1 MSSNKFVL
9 TLNDLQ
15 EKDAAFLETIFSI
28 ANGHFG
34 VRANNPILNTD
45 NFDTL
50 VNGFYEKSKI
60 HYGESA
66 YGYAQFNQTIVNI
79 TNLRYIRITNTDGID
94 FNKSE
99 LISMQL
105 NMKTGKLLEKYHL
118 TNSLNEAIE
127 MTVESCISQ
136 HNRNWYCISYG
147 FSGIN
152 YHGKLTIS
160 KTVSFDTTERILDS
174 NDPRKSNIS
183 YPLSVYGE
191 RKSYNS
197 YSCILATKQSNL
209 TIPFTL
215 RTANKQDQLINM
227 TVDISDEPTIPYIIG
242 IGDISK
248 TGDVETMPKHSLSEI
263 TDDAKHFWNNVWLNS
278 EVTINGAPHLNTAL
292 LFNIFQLNQSA
303 GKDGKTSLAAKGL
316 SGTGYEGHYF
326 WDTETYALPY
336 FAYSSPKIARRIL
349 KYRYSTLPQ
358 AKKRAAEL
366 GVKSGALFAWR
377 TINGEEASAFFPA
390 GTAQYHIDA
399 DIAYAVDLYC
409 KSSGDFDFIQK
420 YGFQI
425 ILETARFW
433 AEFGN
438 WNKDKF
444 EFWSVTGPD
453 EYTALVNNNYYTN
466 RMAKHNLA
474 LVKKYA
480 DKLVKR
486 SDVSLDDYGTNKDEI
501 KKLYEISK
509 AVYLPF
515 DKEKEINAQDDSFL
529 SKPLWPFDEVPKDN
543 YPLLLHYHPLT
554 IYRYQVAKQ
563 ADAILAEYLFPDE
576 ISSEQLNREYD
587 YYNAVTTHDSSLSK
601 SIFGIIASRLG
612 KPSVAFEA
620 FQESAFS
627 DLLNKHGNTEDG
639 LHIANLGGSWLSIAS
654 GFSGL
659 KLYDDKVSFENHVPE
674 QIKGFTYRI
683 TYKNSLL
690 EITLNHDFSKVKLLN
705 DIPAK
710 IELCGNDVV
719 LDKNEPEINVDKV

>member
-1 MSSNKFVL
+1 MDSNKFI
-9 TLNDLQ
+9 LNLKDLQ
-15 EKDAAFLETIFSI
+15 EKDAPFLETIFSI

-34 VRANNPILNTD
+34 VRASNPITD
-45 NFDTL
+45 AENFDTL
-50 VNGFYEKSKI
+50 VNGFYEKSPI

-66 YGYAQFNQTIVNI
+66 YGYAKFNQTIVKV
-79 TNLRYIRITNTDGID
+79 TNLRHIKVTNTDGID
-94 FNKSE
+94 FNRSE
-99 LISMQL
+99 LISMKL
-105 NMKTGKLLEKYHL
+105 NMKNGTLTEDYHL
-118 TNSLNEAIE
+118 FN
-127 MTVESCISQ
+127 TVNDEIRMEITSCISQ
-136 HNRNWYCISYG
+136 HDRNWYSISYK
-147 FSGIN
+147 FTPIT

-160 KTVSFDTTERILDS
+160 KTVLFDTTAKVLNS
-174 NDPRKSNIS
+174 GDPRKSNIS

-191 RKSYNS
+191 RQKYNS
-197 YSCILATKQSNL
+197 YNCILATKQSNL
-209 TIPFTL
+209 TVPFTL

-227 TVDISDEPTIPYIIG
+227 IVDINDSPTVPYIIG

-248 TGDVETMPKHSLSEI
+248 TGDVESLSKHSI
-263 TDDAKHFWNNVWLNS
+263 KDINIDAQEFWANVWQNS
-278 EVTINGAPHLNTAL
+278 EVTIDGAPRLNTAL
-292 LFNIFQLNQSA
+292 LYNIFQLNQSA

-336 FAYSSPKIARRIL
+336 FSYTSPKIARRIL

-366 GVKSGALFAWR
+366 GVKNGALFAWR

-399 DIAYAVDLYC
+399 DIAYAVDLYW
-409 KSSGDFDFIQK
+409 KSSGDFDFIEK
-420 YGFQI
+420 YGFPI

-433 AEFGN
+433 ASFGN
-438 WNKDKF
+438 WNGDKF

-474 LVKKYA
+474 LAKKYA
-480 DKLVKR
+480 DMLVKIH
-486 SDVSLDDYGTNKDEI
+486 DVDLTQYGTNIDEI
-501 KKLYEISK
+501 LNLNQISK
-509 AVYLPF
+509 SVYLPF

-576 ISSEQLNREYD
+576 ISDEQLNREYD

-620 FQESAFS
+620 FQESAFT

-639 LHIANLGGSWLSIAS
+639 LHVANLGGSWLSIVS

-659 KLYDDKVSFENHVPE
+659 KLYDDKISIENHVPE
-674 QIKGFTYRI
+674 QIQGFTYHI
-683 TYKNSLL
+683 MYKNSLL
-690 EITLNHDFSKVKLLN
+690 KITLNHDFSKVKLMN
-705 DIPAK
+705 EIPAQV
-710 IELCGNDVV
+710 ELCGTEVILNK
-719 LDKNEPEINVDKV
+719 DKAEIKIEK